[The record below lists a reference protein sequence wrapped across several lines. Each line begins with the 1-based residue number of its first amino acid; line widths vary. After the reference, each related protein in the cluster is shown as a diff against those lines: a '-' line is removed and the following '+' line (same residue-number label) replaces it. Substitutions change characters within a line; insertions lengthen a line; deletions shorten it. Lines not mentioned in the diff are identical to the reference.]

1 MKKRGL
7 GRREY
12 PGKISVREGG
22 GRTTEIPTGKE
33 DPGGGAEIRSQR
45 GPRFNPPKSPDRGVD
60 DKTGPRILLTAQHEA
75 KTGRQG
81 KEF

>member
-33 DPGGGAEIRSQR
+33 DPGGAQRS
-45 GPRFNPPKSPDRGVD
+45 
-60 DKTGPRILLTAQHEA
+60 EA
-75 KTGRQG
+75 KGVQGSTRQKAQTAEWTTRPG
-81 KEF
+81 QEFF